1 MTPPDRKWIWIRV
14 ATAAL
19 LAWTLTATMALAAST
34 PGGPAPDSAKSYVI
48 PYFLVILAM
57 ALGLI
62 IVCRS
67 SNRST
72 DLRRSDDDD

>member
-1 MTPPDRKWIWIRV
+1 MIPFDRTLIWIRA
-14 ATAAL
+14 ATVAL
-19 LAWTLTATMALAAST
+19 LAWSLTATMALAAST
-34 PGGPAPDSAKSYVI
+34 PGAPVDSGKSYVI

>member
-1 MTPPDRKWIWIRV
+1 MIPFDRTLIWLRTV
-14 ATAAL
+14 AVAL
-19 LAWTLTATMALAAST
+19 LSSSLTATTALAAST